1 MGVNLGGGNIGMT
14 QKTNVGQ
21 SISMH
26 AGKTVVIEAGETLV
40 LKAGKS
46 TLTMDSDGNIELNG
60 NKIHIAGDTVVDI
73 DSKLID
79 LN

>member
-1 MGVNLGGGNIGMT
+1 M
-14 QKTNVGQ
+14 
-21 SISMH
+21 
-26 AGKTVVIEAGETLV
+26 
-40 LKAGKS
+40 
-46 TLTMDSDGNIELNG
+46 MDSEGNIELNG